1 MKLEERIELLH
12 RSSERLVESL
22 DLPRDSTWWAFMR
35 KETWIHLE
43 KTFEAWWRV
52 VRRKE

>member
-1 MKLEERIELLH
+1 MKLEEKIELLH

-35 KETWIHLE
+35 KETWIHLQRA
-43 KTFEAWWRV
+43 FEVWWHV